1 MQKIAPTDRSTSGPF
16 DTSEIGLLTPY
27 LDFGAVRI
35 APKAGVLIRADI
47 DDNTKRV
54 VAITLEIDGHRIQ
67 LQAFA
72 ASKTDG
78 IWGSALDS
86 IESAIAAQGGKAERI
101 TGLLGPEIRAS
112 VPVSENGKTGFRE
125 SRFIGVD
132 GPRWFLRGVLSGP
145 ELYSQTRYEQLIELF
160 RSVGVNRGETPMP
173 PGDLLPLS
181 IPVQQ

>member
-1 MQKIAPTDRSTSGPF
+1 MQKIAPEDRSVAGPF
-16 DTSEIGLLTPY
+16 DVSEIGLLTPY
-27 LDFGAVRI
+27 LDFGAIRI
-35 APKAGVLIRADI
+35 APKPGVLIRADI

-54 VAITLEIDGHRIQ
+54 VAITLEHEGHRIQ

-78 IWGSALDS
+78 IWVGALDS
-86 IESAIAAQGGKAERI
+86 IEQAIANQGGKAERI
-101 TGLLGPEIRAS
+101 TGMLGPEIKAS
-112 VPVSENGKTGFRE
+112 VPVDENGSRVLRE

-132 GPRWFLRGVLSGP
+132 GPRWFLRGLMTGP
-145 ELYSQTRYEQLIELF
+145 ELYSQTRYLSLIELF
-160 RSVGVNRGETPMP
+160 RSVGVNRGEVPMP